1 MARLTE
7 DKNLSVAMRRFAAQP
22 LSGEDLAKIRTSLL
36 GITQSQLG
44 DNWGMSRNQISRF
57 EKQPQPDKKTCD
69 AYIGL
74 MVRSLFGVNG
84 TGTAE
89 GGG

>member
-7 DKNLSVAMRRFAAQP
+7 ERNLSVALRRFAAQP

-36 GITQSQLG
+36 GLTQSELG
-44 DNWGMSRNQISRF
+44 DNWGISRNQVSRF
-57 EKQPQPDKKTCD
+57 EKQPEPDKKTCD

-74 MVRSLFGVNG
+74 MVRSLFGVS
-84 TGTAE
+84 GTAE